1 MEFITILSLVLLAGF
16 VGYVVWQ
23 VTAALGRPPL
33 MPTAKFLPSLILAAS
48 ALACAT
54 PANAAR
60 RERPEQMTTIWLIQ
74 PGEPSQ
80 EPRPVHRGEAMLEQ
94 RLLPSGLATLDSAFD
109 GGEAK
114 RPLPAGTQLFLVV
127 YRSAAVYCA
136 FQYKPPNTLLALW
149 SPTTT
154 GTQLCFVDSDR
165 DGRFEKHF
173 VASNATP
180 SLPGIYGP
188 LPKMLKPMAPLAY
201 SVAEPGAFGGDLS
214 VSIVYTGKGLINNV
228 RRYAIF
234 FGSKDRRA
242 RLTSDEVSHGK
253 DFPLRVEVLG
263 ASISVLSG
271 SGQDIVVRVDRPV
284 PPQPFGVVRTVSTV
298 YY

>member
-1 MEFITILSLVLLAGF
+1 MARTNPLLSL
-16 VGYVVWQ
+16 
-23 VTAALGRPPL
+23 T
-33 MPTAKFLPSLILAAS
+33 LAAS

-60 RERPEQMTTIWLIQ
+60 RERAEQMTTVWLIQ

-80 EPRPVHRGEAMLEQ
+80 ESRSVHRGDAILEQ
-94 RLLPSGLATLDSAFD
+94 RLLPSGLATLDGAFD
-109 GGEAK
+109 GGEVK
-114 RPLPAGTQLFLVV
+114 RPLTAGTQLFQILF
-127 YRSAAVYCA
+127 RSAAVYCA

-154 GTQLCFVDSDR
+154 GTQLCFVDSER
-165 DGRFEKHF
+165 DGRFENYF

-201 SVAEPGAFGGDLS
+201 SAAEPTAFGGDLT

-228 RRYAIF
+228 RRYAVF
-234 FGSKDRRA
+234 FGSKERRA
-242 RLTSDEVSHGK
+242 RLTADDVSHGK
-253 DFPLRVEVLG
+253 DFPLKVEVMG
-263 ASISVLSG
+263 ASISILSG
-271 SGQDIVVRVDRPV
+271 GGQDIVVRVDRPI
-284 PPQPFGVVRTVSTV
+284 PPQPFGVVRTVTTV